1 MTGKPYALGGADLA
15 TAPLRVML
23 IPHAGAGASSALVF
37 RQHLPQDWVLAA
49 IRLPGRE
56 SRIREAVPDLAGLVA
71 DVVASAR
78 MLPGRGPLLVV
89 GVCSGAVV
97 GLEAV
102 RALQD
107 TDPGLVAGF
116 VAVSQW
122 ALNEQPDAAAR
133 PPADPDDYA
142 DVREELRAYG
152 ALPDSIADDDMLRTY
167 LPVIAGDMRA
177 VRDHYAAPE
186 PALACPVLVV
196 AGDHDPLCDEDRLAG
211 WSLYSKT
218 TRQVRVPG
226 GHMLLAEAPAQLAG
240 CVAANLDLFR

>member
-1 MTGKPYALGGADLA
+1 MTGKPYALGGADPA
-15 TAPLRVML
+15 TAPLRVLL

-37 RQHLPQDWVLAA
+37 RQHLPQEWALAA

-116 VAVSQW
+116 VAVSQR

-177 VRDHYAAPE
+177 VRDHYADPE

-226 GHMLLAEAPAQLAG
+226 GHMLLTDAPAQLAG
-240 CVAANLDLFR
+240 CVAANLELFT

>member
-1 MTGKPYALGGADLA
+1 MTGKPYALGGADPA
-15 TAPLRVML
+15 AAPLRVMV

-37 RQHLPQDWVLAA
+37 RQHVPQDWAVAA
-49 IRLPGRE
+49 VRLPGRE
-56 SRIREAVPDLAGLVA
+56 SRIRESVPDLAGLVA
-71 DVVASAR
+71 DVVAVAR
-78 MLPGRGPLLVV
+78 ALPGSGPLLVV
-89 GVCSGAVV
+89 GVCSGAVI

-102 RALQD
+102 RTLQD
-107 TDPGLVAGF
+107 TDPGLVGGF

-122 ALNEQPDAAAR
+122 ALNKPPDAAGR

-167 LPVIAGDMRA
+167 LPVIAADMRA
-177 VRDHYAAPE
+177 VRDHYADPE

-196 AGDHDPLCDEDRLAG
+196 AGESDPLCDEDRLAG
-211 WSLYSKT
+211 WSLYSRT

-226 GHMLLAEAPAQLAG
+226 GHMLLAEAPAQLAECIVG
-240 CVAANLDLFR
+240 NLDLFR